1 MKRMMSLILVCC
13 LVFSCGGGHQEPPLK
28 DGKTDKEVPIDGQ
41 KKDAEVSIEGQKKT
55 DKTSKTGKG
64 LIITSIVLGVVLAVS
79 VLVNFGLGW
88 RLLWV
93 KTRKITDRETEAAMD
108 VLENSHPEEA
118 FLVRLE
124 LNANR
129 TEINDLRTRLEILQ
143 LRIDNREESIRNL
156 NEWVVYFKRCAQAIL
171 ASKENEMISPPF
183 RYRLQQIID
192 KDVNDFE
199 NERAPNSFFTV

>member
-1 MKRMMSLILVCC
+1 MKKILSLILAC
-13 LVFSCGGGHQEPPLK
+13 LLIFSCGGVGQEPPLK

-41 KKDAEVSIEGQKKT
+41 KKDAEVSIERQKKT
-55 DKTSKTGKG
+55 DKTSKTGM
-64 LIITSIVLGVVLAVS
+64 IVLGVVLAVS
-79 VLVNFGLGW
+79 LLVNFGLGW